1 MILGILLFIFSLL
14 LIRVSVDNA
23 VKSQARYGLLG
34 FSAIIM
40 FIAVMAILVSNEAIF
55 NALNIYK

>member
-1 MILGILLFIFSLL
+1 ML

>member
-40 FIAVMAILVSNEAIF
+40 FIAVMALLVSNEAIF